1 MHTSVLPAC
10 IAVYYLCAWCLQRSK
25 EGNVFLLGLELK
37 IVVSCHV
44 AGAGNLTPV
53 LWENNPCSEALSH
66 LFGPDLIF
74 FLIDSG
80 EKGRIGVLIDAR
92 AFQVELEVC

>member
-1 MHTSVLPAC
+1 M
-10 IAVYYLCAWCLQRSK
+10 
-25 EGNVFLLGLELK
+25 FLLGLELK
-37 IVVSCHV
+37 MVVSCPV
-44 AGAGNLTPV
+44 AGAGNLTRV

-66 LFGPDLIF
+66 LFGSDLIF
-74 FLIDSG
+74 FLMDSG

>member
-1 MHTSVLPAC
+1 MFYLSTT
-10 IAVYYLCAWCLQRSK
+10 VYYFCAWWLQRSK
-25 EGNVFLLGLELK
+25 EGMFLLGLELK
-37 IVVSCHV
+37 MVVSCPV
-44 AGAGNLTPV
+44 VGAGNLIWV

-74 FLIDSG
+74 FLMDSG